1 VNLLCSKTD
10 IQRQTLSGKYDI
22 DKEKHTVL
30 SHRSHRGALT
40 MKSLIEFVT
49 SIMYLIASLA
59 LLLISILLIGYG
71 LWEVGYAIY
80 QRQPYINASL
90 DAIGLI
96 VISMA
101 VFDIAKYLYEEQVVR
116 ERELRS
122 ANEAR
127 QTLTKFL
134 VIIVIAVSLEAL
146 VFIFQTGTTNIREL
160 LYPTALLVSSV
171 ILVVGLGWYQK
182 LSAGIEN
189 RQEQH

>member
-1 VNLLCSKTD
+1 
-10 IQRQTLSGKYDI
+10 
-22 DKEKHTVL
+22 
-30 SHRSHRGALT
+30 
-40 MKSLIEFVT
+40 MKKLIEFVT
-49 SIMYLIASLA
+49 CSIYLIASFALLIIS
-59 LLLISILLIGYG
+59 LLLIGFG

-80 QRQPYINASL
+80 LRQPYINASL

-122 ANEAR
+122 AHEAR

-160 LYPTALLVSSV
+160 LYPTALLVASV

-189 RQEQH
+189 RQEGH